1 MRCRKESSLRDK
13 SRNSKPP
20 DHACIMHGLL
30 RSIVIQTDGQ
40 RISEVLKPRT
50 PEFPQTRIGKAKIE
64 GYMQRD
70 GGERER
76 GRSEVY
82 ERGVTSKTPVKKRKR
97 KKESSLRP
105 RWTF

>member
-1 MRCRKESSLRDK
+1 MRRDSHKKKQNNKSFASWHMRCRKESSLRDK
-13 SRNSKPP
+13 SKNSKPP

-50 PEFPQTRIGKAKIE
+50 PEFPQTKIGKAKIE

-70 GGERER
+70 GGQRER
-76 GRSEVY
+76 
-82 ERGVTSKTPVKKRKR
+82 KKR
-97 KKESSLRP
+97 SL
-105 RWTF
+105 